1 MNEKDRAY
9 KEKFMKFAIRMV
21 NLKKYLNEQKREFNM
36 ADQIQRSGT
45 AIGAIQREATF
56 AESDSDMIHKL
67 RIALKEAGETQY
79 WLEILCRTKYINN
92 KEYDELKNDCS
103 ELIRMLTSSINT
115 IRRRLEK

>member
-1 MNEKDRAY
+1 MSPYEEKY
-9 KEKFMKFAIRMV
+9 ITFAVRVIE
-21 NLKKYLNEQKREFNM
+21 LKKTLNKKREYNM
-36 ADQIQRSGT
+36 ADQISRAGT
-45 AIGAIQREATF
+45 AIGAMQREATF

-79 WLEILCRTKYINN
+79 WLEILYRTNYINN
-92 KEYDELKNDCS
+92 KEYNELKNDCS